1 MIETEFRLT
10 VNGAE
15 RRVTCEP
22 ETPLLDVLRHDL
34 GLAGP
39 KFGCGMGLCGACFVL
54 MGNRAR
60 SSCDLPLSAV
70 DGPVITVEGLLD
82 GGRLHPVQQAF
93 IDEQAAQCGY
103 CTSGMV
109 MAAVGLLRECPAPTE
124 REVREALDGNLCRCG
139 THGRIVRAVLKAAG
153 RTPAGQTVVPHPPA
167 EALPGPPAGPLSA
180 GQPPAEVAAA
190 GPPAGQGPVLAP
202 PSASPGP
209 LSVGPAVPSG
219 ISPLPADLAANP
231 ILARWLDFSRDGEV
245 TIRIGKVEYG
255 QGIWTALAQV
265 AAEELQ
271 VALARVRI
279 APVSTSTSPDE
290 GVTAGSL
297 SVQDSGS
304 ALRQACAL
312 GRALLLDA
320 AATRLGVTEAA
331 LNVSDGQ
338 IRTSDGPTGL
348 SYWTLAQPGMLDR
361 HAEVPVPSRPPGEW
375 SVAGRSAARLDIP
388 DKIAGRP
395 RFLHDLVLPGM
406 AYGRVVRPPTR
417 VADLA
422 ELADLDLGSETVLV
436 RDGSFLG
443 VVAGTDRAVLRA
455 AGRVAR
461 AARWQTSPSLPDPRD
476 LREFLLAA
484 ASEDQ
489 TVVDWPGGDAG
500 GMATRTLTAEF
511 TRPFLAHASVAP
523 SCAIAR
529 WDGGSV
535 TVWCHSQGI
544 FLLRAA
550 IAAGLGLQA
559 TQVTVHYMEGAGVY
573 GQNGADDVAMDAV
586 LLARAV
592 PGRAVR
598 VEWTRED
605 EMCWAPLGPAMLA
618 RLSASLD
625 AGGRIVTWRQE
636 VWSNGFMGRPTMG
649 GDPRLLALTHLA
661 AGRPMPPAPDLQPA
675 NWMGASRNA
684 VPGYDIPGLQVTRHR
699 LVDMPIRTSS
709 LRSLGAH
716 LNVFAIESFVD
727 ELAAAAGADPV
738 GFRLAHLTDPRARR
752 VLTEAADMA
761 GWDTRARRDD
771 IGYGAGVARYSGI
784 AGYCA
789 VVAEVEA
796 ATDIRLRRLWLAVDV
811 GRVINPDGVINQV
824 EGGAVQSASWTL
836 REQVQFDREKI
847 TSAGWDSYPIL
858 RFTETPEV
866 TVHIVDAPGEAETG
880 AGEIAQGPVAGA
892 IGNAVADAVG
902 VRVRDLPLTR
912 ERVAQAIKDS

>member
-1 MIETEFRLT
+1 MTETEFRLT

-15 RRVTCEP
+15 RSVTCEP
-22 ETPLLDVLRHDL
+22 DTPLLDVLRHDL
-34 GLAGP
+34 GLTGP
-39 KFGCGMGLCGACFVL
+39 RFGCGMGLCGACMVL
-54 MGNRAR
+54 IGGQAR
-60 SSCDLPLSAV
+60 PSCDLPVSAV
-70 DGPVITVEGLLD
+70 GGSVITVEGLSA

-93 IDEQAAQCGY
+93 IDEQAVQCGY

-109 MAAVGLLRECPAPTE
+109 IAAVGLLRDRPTLTE
-124 REVREALDGNLCRCG
+124 QEAREALDGNLCRCG
-139 THGRIVRAVLKAAG
+139 AHGRIIRAVLKAAG
-153 RTPAGQTVVPHPPA
+153 RTSHGPAVVPDP
-167 EALPGPPAGPLSA
+167 SA
-180 GQPPAEVAAA
+180 GQLPASQAPVRV
-190 GPPAGQGPVLAP
+190 PAGGTPAAEGPVRAL

-209 LSVGPAVPSG
+209 FSVGPAVPSG
-219 ISPLPADLAANP
+219 ASPLPADLAANP
-231 ILARWLDFSRDGEV
+231 VLARWLDFSRDGEV
-245 TIRIGKVEYG
+245 TVRIGKVEYG

-271 VALARVRI
+271 VALARVRV

-297 SVQDSGS
+297 SVEDSGS
-304 ALRQACAL
+304 ALRQACAQAR
-312 GRALLLDA
+312 GLLLDA
-320 AATRLGVTEAA
+320 AARGLEVPRAA
-331 LNVSDGQ
+331 LDVANGQ
-338 IRTSDGPTGL
+338 IWTADGPTRL

-361 HAEVPVPSRPPGEW
+361 PAEVPVPSRPPGQW
-375 SVAGRSAARLDIP
+375 SVAGRSAPRLDIP
-388 DKIAGRP
+388 DKVTGRP

-406 AYGRVVRPPTR
+406 AYGRVVRPPAR
-417 VADLA
+417 AADLTG
-422 ELADLDLGSETVLV
+422 LAGLDLGGEAVLV

-443 VVAGTDRAVLRA
+443 VVAPTDRAARRA

-461 AARWQTSPSLPDPRD
+461 AARWRTTPSLPDADD
-476 LREFLLAA
+476 LRGFLLAA

-489 TVVDWPGGDAG
+489 SVADRPGGDAADT
-500 GMATRTLTAEF
+500 ATRTLTAEF

-544 FLLRAA
+544 FLLRGA
-550 IAAGLGLQA
+550 IAAGLGLQEG
-559 TQVTVHYMEGAGVY
+559 QVTVQYVEGAGVY

-592 PGRAVR
+592 PGQAVR
-598 VEWTRED
+598 VQWTRQD
-605 EMCWAPLGPAMLA
+605 EMCWSPLGSAMLA
-618 RLSASLD
+618 RLSAGLD
-625 AGGRIVTWRQE
+625 AGGRIVTWRQD

-661 AGRPMPPAPDLQPA
+661 GGRPMPPAPDMQPA
-675 NWMGASRNA
+675 NWMGASRNS
-684 VPGYDIPGLQVTRHR
+684 VPGYDIPGMHVIRHR
-699 LVDMPIRTSS
+699 LLDMPIRTSS

-716 LNVFAIESFVD
+716 LNVFAIESFMD

-738 GFRLAHLTDPRARR
+738 RFRLAHLSDPRARR

-761 GWDTRARRDD
+761 GWDTRGHRDGT
-771 IGYGAGVARYSGI
+771 GYGAGVARYSGA

-789 VVAEVEA
+789 AVAEVA
-796 ATDIRLRRLWLAVDV
+796 AETDARVRRLWLAVDV

-836 REQVQFDREKI
+836 REQVRFDRDKI

-858 RFTETPEV
+858 RFTQTPEV
-866 TVHIVDAPGEAETG
+866 TVRIVGAPGELEVG

-902 VRVRDLPLTR
+902 VRVRDLPLTG
-912 ERVAQAIKDS
+912 ERIARAIMDS